1 MFENCNFLGSWIS
14 KIVFMLVEKFQFSQ
28 YYSTKFLGMTLIIEN
43 FSHSKFFLSLLKIIK
58 KLVMQ
63 YYKPLSRNIKDQKSV
78 VLAKAWTNQINL
90 AKLVRML
97 LLCCLKH
104 ATLREMKANF
114 ALISTSHWAISM
126 TPLLEHIIGKPNLA
140 KECRLLFKGLIYSIS
155 FMIWIMVAFA

>member
-1 MFENCNFLGSWIS
+1 
-14 KIVFMLVEKFQFSQ
+14 MLVEKFQFSQ

-90 AKLVRML
+90 AKL
-97 LLCCLKH
+97 
-104 ATLREMKANF
+104 
-114 ALISTSHWAISM
+114 
-126 TPLLEHIIGKPNLA
+126 GK
-140 KECRLLFKGLIYSIS
+140 GQ
-155 FMIWIMVAFA
+155 